1 MIYYLFSPMGKSWP
15 QEVTERS
22 SRWGAP
28 NENLLD
34 RGPLLPSRAV
44 YPSSAQVG
52 KKEGGEELVIQLAVC
67 ERSLIIANSSNKHQ
81 LLRSS
86 A

>member
-15 QEVTERS
+15 QEETERS

-52 KKEGGEELVIQLAVC
+52 KKGGGRAGD
-67 ERSLIIANSSNKHQ
+67 
-81 LLRSS
+81 S
-86 A
+86 AGSVRKEPHNC